1 MNNLRP
7 LESVTVLF
15 IHEEQILRFSD
26 NHICL
31 PFRDIMLFLVVKL
44 IKMNLQ
50 LRLKQNFSVNTMHD
64 VCGPC
69 SGKL

>member
-1 MNNLRP
+1 MNNHGHLSRSQFY
-7 LESVTVLF
+7 LYTRSRF
-15 IHEEQILRFSD
+15 LRFSD
-26 NHICL
+26 NRICL

-50 LRLKQNFSVNTMHD
+50 LRLKQNFSVNTMHG